1 MNQSDVASACLA
13 RWIRVKS
20 ATATARLVQNT
31 RFHREVLGMNSCAA
45 SGPFTFRYLGQEVRR
60 SGGWGLA
67 SPEVGAQAPV
77 VGGGGLGAGGEA
89 AAQQHQ
95 EAPLV

>member
-1 MNQSDVASACLA
+1 M
-13 RWIRVKS
+13 

-60 SGGWGLA
+60 SGGQEIRRLGPGLW

-95 EAPLV
+95 EAPL

>member
-1 MNQSDVASACLA
+1 M
-13 RWIRVKS
+13 

-60 SGGWGLA
+60 SGGQEAGLG

>member
-1 MNQSDVASACLA
+1 M
-13 RWIRVKS
+13 

-60 SGGWGLA
+60 SGGQ
-67 SPEVGAQAPV
+67 E
-77 VGGGGLGAGGEA
+77 AGGWG
-89 AAQQHQ
+89 H
-95 EAPLV
+95 LR

>member
-1 MNQSDVASACLA
+1 M
-13 RWIRVKS
+13 

-60 SGGWGLA
+60 SGGQ
-67 SPEVGAQAPV
+67 EVRR
-77 VGGGGLGAGGEA
+77 LGAGT
-89 AAQQHQ
+89 
-95 EAPLV
+95 VVT